1 MTEITA
7 TKIREN
13 FSRNLTFYRKAANKT
28 QLELANELNYSDKSV
43 SKWERGEGLP
53 DLEVTAQIA
62 GILGVTVS
70 DLIADKVKRRVLI
83 TRNKALITGLSVGI
97 VWLIAATLFF
107 LFQLILPD
115 FNNAWMVFV
124 YALPLSAVVA
134 IVFSGIW
141 WRRIHILLSVSAL
154 IWSSALCVAL
164 SFTNPK
170 IFLIFIIAA
179 ILELLSLLAFFIK
192 K

>member
-1 MTEITA
+1 MTDITA
-7 TKIREN
+7 GKIREN

-62 GILGVTVS
+62 SALGVTVG

-83 TRNKALITGLSVGI
+83 TRNKALITGLSVGVI
-97 VWLIAATLFF
+97 WLIAAILFF
-107 LFQLILPD
+107 LFQLVLPD
-115 FNNAWMVFV
+115 FNKSWMIFI
-124 YALPLSAVVA
+124 YSLPISSIVA

-141 WRRIHILLSVSAL
+141 WRRIHVLLSVSAL
-154 IWSSALCVAL
+154 IWSSGLCVAL
-164 SFTNPK
+164 SFANPK
-170 IFLIFIIAA
+170 VFLIFIVAA

-192 K
+192 R

>member
-1 MTEITA
+1 MMTEITSS
-7 TKIREN
+7 KIREN
-13 FSRNLTFYRKAANKT
+13 FSRNLAFYRKAANKT

-62 GILGVTVS
+62 NILGVSVG

-83 TRNKALITGLSVGI
+83 TRNKALITGLSVGV
-97 VWLIAATLFF
+97 VWLIAAILFF
-107 LFQLILPD
+107 LFQLVLPSLSS
-115 FNNAWMVFV
+115 WMIFI
-124 YALPLSAVVA
+124 YALPVSSIVA
-134 IVFSGIW
+134 IVFSCIW
-141 WRRIHILLSVSAL
+141 WRKIHILISVSAL
-154 IWSSALCVAL
+154 IWSAGLCVAL
-164 SFTNPK
+164 SFANPK
-170 IFLIFIIAA
+170 VFLIFIIAA

>member
-7 TKIREN
+7 SKIREN

-62 GILGVTVS
+62 NILGVSVS

-83 TRNKALITGLSVGI
+83 TRNKALITGLSVGV
-97 VWLIAATLFF
+97 VWLIAAILFF
-107 LFQLILPD
+107 LFQLILPEVKSWLI
-115 FNNAWMVFV
+115 FI
-124 YALPLSAVVA
+124 YSLPVSA
-134 IVFSGIW
+134 IVSTVFSCIW
-141 WRRIHILLSVSAL
+141 WRRIHILLSVSAI
-154 IWSSALCVAL
+154 IWTSGLCVAL
-164 SFTNPK
+164 SFANPK
-170 IFLIFIIAA
+170 VFLIFIIVA